1 MRLFN
6 NKGSGKYLFILLFIV
21 FVGSLVRLWGIDFGL
36 PHTQCRP
43 DQYQCVL
50 ILTAPLRNFHPRD
63 FIYPSFYK
71 YILLFVYA
79 FYFIWGMVSGRF
91 NSLNDFMAEFAID
104 PSVFYLIDRVL
115 SAAFGVLTVVI
126 IYYIARRLFNE
137 KIAVV
142 SSFFL
147 SLAYLHIKL
156 SHFGGVDVPMTF
168 FIMVSIF
175 LILKC
180 YESKSL
186 KDYFVSGICAGLAAS
201 TKYPAALLIVTM
213 FITHFLNCGELKEKK
228 ISCLLDKRIT
238 VFLFT
243 FVLGFLA
250 GTPFALIDLRNFI
263 DTFFFAVKATGVS
276 SGNYI
281 NPPKQAWWYHLSL
294 TLFFGL
300 GSPLLFASL
309 AGIAVFFKMNWRK
322 ALLVFSFP
330 VVYYSVFASGF
341 VPMTRYMVPLVPFF
355 CLTAALFVC
364 VFAEKIFRY
373 FKIKPSMSVIYFTAL
388 LFIMP
393 SLFNAVH
400 FDRLL
405 AKKDNR
411 LVAGEWI
418 TKNIASG
425 SSICQVIDNWY
436 AELQLFPSRQY
447 LTRKYNVVKE
457 EIQRS
462 GKGKFTLMDIE
473 YKLDFLINSNIMNY
487 NEWTY
492 DAKSNTFLFVDRK
505 MDSLPDYIV
514 TSDKDPGVL
523 QSAVTDKLRKILLHS
538 YHLKKAFIVNQMED
552 KRNIYDRFD
561 AFFLPFSGFKG
572 VERPG
577 PNFWIY
583 ERND

>member
-1 MRLFN
+1 
-6 NKGSGKYLFILLFIV
+6 
-21 FVGSLVRLWGIDFGL
+21 
-36 PHTQCRP
+36 
-43 DQYQCVL
+43 
-50 ILTAPLRNFHPRD
+50 
-63 FIYPSFYK
+63 
-71 YILLFVYA
+71 
-79 FYFIWGMVSGRF
+79 
-91 NSLNDFMAEFAID
+91 
-104 PSVFYLIDRVL
+104 
-115 SAAFGVLTVVI
+115 
-126 IYYIARRLFNE
+126 
-137 KIAVV
+137 
-142 SSFFL
+142 
-147 SLAYLHIKL
+147 
-156 SHFGGVDVPMTF
+156 
-168 FIMVSIF
+168 
-175 LILKC
+175 
-180 YESKSL
+180 
-186 KDYFVSGICAGLAAS
+186 
-201 TKYPAALLIVTM
+201 
-213 FITHFLNCGELKEKK
+213 
-228 ISCLLDKRIT
+228 
-238 VFLFT
+238 
-243 FVLGFLA
+243 
-250 GTPFALIDLRNFI
+250 
-263 DTFFFAVKATGVS
+263 
-276 SGNYI
+276 
-281 NPPKQAWWYHLSL
+281 
-294 TLFFGL
+294 
-300 GSPLLFASL
+300 
-309 AGIAVFFKMNWRK
+309 
-322 ALLVFSFP
+322 
-330 VVYYSVFASGF
+330 
-341 VPMTRYMVPLVPFF
+341 
-355 CLTAALFVC
+355 
-364 VFAEKIFRY
+364 
-373 FKIKPSMSVIYFTAL
+373 MSVIYFTAL

-405 AKKDNR
+405 TKKDNR

-487 NEWTY
+487 NEWAY

-514 TSDKDPGVL
+514 TSGKDPGVL

-538 YHLKKAFIVNQMED
+538 YHLKQAFIVNQMED